1 LVEEESMTFGVDD
14 NISQQM
20 SSILLYDKIHASRP
34 LRSLGPTALEDK
46 KDALMVPGLESQGI

>member
-1 LVEEESMTFGVDD
+1 MTFGVDD